1 MLQTDFGMG
10 DLTADTVASSI
21 SGTNSRPQGVVHM
34 RAVEEPWEKLKMN
47 VIYMA
52 GNYQGK
58 VGGGVGR

>member
-34 RAVEEPWEKLKMN
+34 RAVHMRAVEEPWEKLKMN

-52 GNYQGK
+52 GN
-58 VGGGVGR
+58 